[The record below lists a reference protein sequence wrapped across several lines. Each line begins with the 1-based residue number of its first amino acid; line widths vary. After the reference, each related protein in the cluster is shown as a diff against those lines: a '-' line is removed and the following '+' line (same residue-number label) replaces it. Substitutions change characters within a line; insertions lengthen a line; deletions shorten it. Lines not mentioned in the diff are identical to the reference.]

1 MFVPRT
7 LVATNG
13 YHFLNDLS
21 GKTTSDRFLFD
32 REVKLETWNGSYPRE
47 FLFFLSFSYS
57 ISCFLLNFD
66 FCYLPYYSSFRDEV
80 VVLDARSVLSLADI
94 KSPSEELY
102 KREAAGRIVI
112 GETDIEYS
120 DILTA

>member
-1 MFVPRT
+1 ML
-7 LVATNG
+7 LVGKRLVTVFYSTERQKWKPGVGVTRAFRILL
-13 YHFLNDLS
+13 FLN
-21 GKTTSDRFLFD
+21 F
-32 REVKLETWNGSYPRE
+32 N
-47 FLFFLSFSYS
+47 
-57 ISCFLLNFD
+57 

-112 GETDIEYS
+112 GETDVESS